1 MKEINRH
8 LADIDKKLLHLN
20 VSLEQADRRN
30 AALELVVSWL
40 LARHPDDEALEFLS
54 GQANELES
62 NPKFE
67 EDVAL
72 LDELR
77 ESVREWHVQWR
88 GAHTPPQ
95 K

>member
-1 MKEINRH
+1 MKDINRH
-8 LADIDKKLLHLN
+8 LADIDEKLLHLKI
-20 VSLEQADRRN
+20 SLEQADQRS

-40 LARHPDDEALEFLS
+40 LARQPDDEALGFLS

-72 LDELR
+72 LDEMR

-88 GAHTPPQ
+88 GGRIPPQ